1 MSASLHQQAV
11 RLERYCRRV
20 RDGIRKGARDDLIQA
35 LADCAEVHEIA
46 RRLYRALEEFLKSL

>member
-1 MSASLHQQAV
+1 MTSIRAQAI
-11 RLERYCRRV
+11 RLEKYCRRTKDKIWAANR
-20 RDGIRKGARDDLIQA
+20 RDLCNA